1 MKKVISLILCAV
13 LIVCMTGWTVGDI
26 WSPDAFDTEVKSNY
40 SKTDKVIAS
49 NAAYELIWKGS
60 DCTVDLIE
68 KATGNR
74 WGVTARTEGEPTE
87 DPITGMPIKV
97 HPEVSSALIIEVLD
111 RSNNQTAEYQSAV
124 GAVKNGR
131 VVTENIENGIR
142 IFYYFD
148 EIEIRIAVDFV
159 LREDSVAASIDPKL
173 IQEGE
178 GYRVVA
184 AKIAPFWCL
193 NPNDTE
199 DAYIFYP
206 SGSGA
211 LVSNESNSAAGIK
224 IQDQVYGFDP
234 VMTRDNLE
242 SIKKEVRLP
251 VYGAKNGNLGTCAI
265 IEDNAESCSIGFKV
279 GATGIKYSGV
289 YAHYQIRPYS
299 ENYAQS
305 LKAKERMKVYSL
317 SPLEKP
323 VTVAFYPLVGEKAN
337 YSGMAETYKNYLKK
351 TGAFSDKAEEE
362 SNLNLT
368 FVGGMMINQSFL
380 GVPYK
385 DLVAA
390 TTVKGAQSIIKELS
404 EETGVKISAK
414 LLGFGTSGIENN
426 SYAGGMKM
434 NENIGTEKELSAL
447 NDFCNQNNVD
457 LYYDFDVVKLKN
469 KSAGYSTFFDTAYN
483 NLLKISTV
491 YNYNAA
497 SRSYDTETG
506 YNLLSRGLL
515 NGGSDKVLKKIS
527 KWNLSGVSLESL
539 TSLAYSDHSTGDTRY
554 FLKGDMGKDTVALM
568 DKFGEKYKV
577 AAFEAN
583 AYAAAAA
590 DMIFN
595 TPTLSSQE
603 RVFTADVPFYQMIFK
618 GYVPMGTES
627 YNMAVNPKNHLLRTV
642 EAGAG
647 LSYTLI
653 GEYNNEF
660 IDYSGYCFYGSEYE
674 PISDEIIAT
683 VNSLKDYY
691 AAINGEEIV
700 SHTILDTGLRE
711 VVYGNGVRVYV
722 NYTDASITAPNGTT
736 VEAEAYVWEK

>member
-26 WSPDAFDTEVKSNY
+26 WSPDAFDEEVKSNY

-49 NAAYELIWKGS
+49 NATYELVWKGS

-68 KATGNR
+68 KATGTR
-74 WGVTARTEGEPTE
+74 WGVTAHTEGEPTE
-87 DPITGMPIKV
+87 DPVTGMPIKM
-97 HPEVSSALIIEVLD
+97 HPEVSSALVIEALD

-131 VVTENIENGIR
+131 VVTENIDNGIR

-148 EIEIRIAVDFV
+148 EIDIRIAVDFV
-159 LREDSVAASIDPKL
+159 LREDSVAATIDPKL

-178 GYRVVA
+178 GYSVVA
-184 AKIAPFWCL
+184 AKIAPFWCS
-193 NPNDTE
+193 NPNDTQ
-199 DAYIFYP
+199 DAYLFYP

-211 LVSNESNSAAGIK
+211 LVNNESNSAAGIK

-242 SIKKEVRLP
+242 SVKKEIRLP
-251 VYGAKNGNLGTCAI
+251 VFGAKNGNLATCAI
-265 IEDNAESCSIGFKV
+265 IEDNAEACSIGIKV
-279 GATGIKYSGV
+279 GATGIKHSGI
-289 YAHYQIRPYS
+289 YALYQIRPYS
-299 ENYAQS
+299 ENYTQN
-305 LKAKERMKVYSL
+305 LKWKKRMKVYSL

-323 VTVAFYPLVGEKAN
+323 VTVAFYPLTGDKAN
-337 YSGMAETYKNYLKK
+337 YSGMADTYKNYLKK
-351 TGAFSDKAEEE
+351 VGVLSGKAEEE

-368 FVGGMMINQSFL
+368 FIGGMMINQSFL

-385 DLVAA
+385 ELVAA
-390 TTVKGAQSIIKELS
+390 TTLKDAQSILKELS
-404 EETGVKISAK
+404 EDTGVKISAK
-414 LLGFGTSGIENN
+414 LLGFGTSGIENK
-426 SYAGGMKM
+426 SYAGGMKI
-434 NENIGTEKELSAL
+434 NKEIGTEKDLSAL
-447 NDFCNQNNVD
+447 NDLCNQNNVD
-457 LYYDFDVVKLKN
+457 LYYDFDIVRLKN
-469 KSAGYSTFFDTAYN
+469 KSAGFSTFFDTAYN
-483 NLLKISTV
+483 CLLKITTAYS
-491 YNYNAA
+491 YNAS
-497 SRSYDTETG
+497 SRSYVTESG
-506 YNLLSRGLL
+506 YNLLSRCLL
-515 NGGSDKVLKKIS
+515 NEGSDKVLKKIS

-539 TSLAYSDHSTGDTRY
+539 TSLAYSDHSTGDTQY
-554 FLKGDMGKDTVALM
+554 FLKGDMSKDTVALM

-590 DMIFN
+590 DVIFD

-603 RVFTADVPFYQMIFK
+603 RVFIADVPFYQMVFK

-627 YNMAVNPKNHLLRTV
+627 YNMAANPQNHLLRTV

-653 GEYNNEF
+653 GEYYNEF
-660 IDYSGYCFYGSEYE
+660 IDYAGYCFYGSEYE
-674 PISDEIIAT
+674 PISDDIIAT

-700 SHTILDTGLRE
+700 SHTILDSGLRE
-711 VVYGNGVRVYV
+711 VVYGNGVKVYV
-722 NYTDASITAPNGTT
+722 NYTDASITAPNGAT